1 MNKGSAN
8 LYELSHNYSDKLLD
22 NYGRHISYILV
33 RLLYLAF
40 ILALVSSSAN
50 TVSAQHK
57 IDPEAW
63 VEMRK
68 MLWNKGPT
76 PTIDEDI
83 ATLAGPDLKRAGPR
97 LIDHGP
103 EALPAIHAA
112 IRSPEI
118 EPRHA
123 QKLLQVLRYI
133 GDESSVPVV
142 LELLER
148 DDKFLLRRDALLVLA
163 YLPSTEE
170 AASFIVHLANDDKE
184 KWFTRRMAFTWFGFH
199 RDPRGRRYAEPLR
212 AEPDLEKQTAGLYVL
227 ARLGDTSVLEPITQL
242 LLAPPANSRDTLMYA
257 LAEIATP
264 EEFERRAPSSLVW
277 SHGYKDSLLYTRYL
291 AAVSQEKIP
300 FCQQMLRS
308 HPPDHLGIGVRC
320 LLENGHANDLRPY
333 AAVDLEAPGRAAII
347 RNEIRK
353 AGWQIIDTNDE
364 FSIVPA
370 NSTKKL
376 P

>member
-1 MNKGSAN
+1 MTMNKSQATAP
-8 LYELSHNYSDKLLD
+8 LA
-22 NYGRHISYILV
+22 IILV
-33 RLLYLAF
+33 RLLY
-40 ILALVSSSAN
+40 IALIIFLVCSSAK

-68 MLWNKGPT
+68 MFWKKGPA
-76 PTIDEDI
+76 PTIEEDI
-83 ATLAGPDLKRAGPR
+83 VKLAGPDFKRVGPR
-97 LIDHGP
+97 LIDHGSK
-103 EALPAIHAA
+103 ALPAIHAA

-123 QKLLQVLRYI
+123 QKLLQLLRYI

-142 LELLER
+142 LELLGR
-148 DDKFLLRRDALLVLA
+148 DEKFLLRRDALLVLA

-170 AASFIVHLANDDKE
+170 AASFIIHLANNDNE

-199 RDPRGRRYAEPLR
+199 RDPQGRRYAEPLCTD
-212 AEPDLEKQTAGLYVL
+212 PDLEKQTACLYVL
-227 ARLGDTSVLEPITQL
+227 ARLGDTNVLEPITQL
-242 LLAPPANSRDTLMYA
+242 LIAPPANSRDTLMYA

-264 EEFERRAPSSLVW
+264 EEFKRRAPSSLAW

-291 AAVSQEKIP
+291 AAKTEEKIP
-300 FCQQMLRS
+300 FCQKMLRS
-308 HPPDHLGIGVRC
+308 QPPGHLGIGIRC

-353 AGWQIIDTNDE
+353 AGWQIIDTDAE

-370 NSTKKL
+370 NFTKKL